1 MVVQQKKSY
10 LIQKV
15 MLIMLL
21 VMSYNKIFNKSEALD
36 LKRVIKSMVFKLKYT
51 LPFLLLSMIPLE
63 SNVPVVENIS
73 FRVVKK
79 NTSIGF
85 INIEK
90 RTVNNI
96 TTFTVNSE
104 VNANIIF
111 NFNAV
116 GKEKSVY
123 KEDTLV
129 YSSVYRMLNNKVKLN
144 QALMFEKGKY
154 VLKNMG
160 KDENI
165 GFNVINRNLV
175 TLFFHEPI
183 GIDKIYADKYKTM
196 LKITPLGNRN
206 YKVVFPN
213 KSISIY
219 HYQNGK
225 CISVDVEGS
234 FYNVQIVSSN

>member
-1 MVVQQKKSY
+1 
-10 LIQKV
+10 

-36 LKRVIKSMVFKLKYT
+36 LKRVIKSIVFKIKYT

-73 FRVVKK
+73 FSVVKK

-90 RTVNNI
+90 RTINKI

-111 NFNAV
+111 TFTAV
-116 GKEKSVY
+116 GKEKSVF

-144 QALMFEKGKY
+144 QALLFEKGKY
-154 VLKNMG
+154 VLKDNG
-160 KDENI
+160 RIENI
-165 GFNVINRNLV
+165 SLNVINRNLV
-175 TLFFHEPI
+175 TLFFNEPI
-183 GIDKIYADKYKTM
+183 GIDEIYADKYKIM
-196 LKITPLGNRN
+196 LKIIPLGNRK

-225 CISVDVEGS
+225 CTSIDAEGS
-234 FYNVQIVSSN
+234 FYKVQIIPNV

>member
-1 MVVQQKKSY
+1 
-10 LIQKV
+10 

-21 VMSYNKIFNKSEALD
+21 VMSYNKIFNKSETLD

-73 FRVVKK
+73 FSVVKK

-96 TTFTVNSE
+96 TTFIVNSE

-144 QALMFEKGKY
+144 QALLFEKGKY
-154 VLKNMG
+154 ILKNMG

-175 TLFFHEPI
+175 TLFFNEPI
-183 GIDKIYADKYKTM
+183 GIDKIYADKYKVM

-234 FYNVQIVSSN
+234 FYKVQIVSST

>member
-234 FYNVQIVSSN
+234 FYNVQIVSST

>member
-1 MVVQQKKSY
+1 
-10 LIQKV
+10 
-15 MLIMLL
+15 MLL

>member
-1 MVVQQKKSY
+1 
-10 LIQKV
+10 

>member
-1 MVVQQKKSY
+1 
-10 LIQKV
+10 

-234 FYNVQIVSSN
+234 FYNVQIVSST